1 MIRYRPL
8 FQVDIAHDYF
18 LSRGDVVF
26 EAQPDADRAALTDL
40 YSVDAFLELFP
51 DDTTVSVLA
60 GHRMIFRATAAGF
73 TVAVQLDPSASVARP
88 AVPPAAD
95 FRLTFVLRL
104 TDKRFANYTELGPAT
119 AGFYRFGNDSQNR
132 TAGVNFLSSPVPAF
146 DASRRYVAGEI
157 RSQAAGPTFDLFL
170 AVRDNGP
177 AAAPVAADWRRI
189 PPDTWSASTTY
200 QAGALVLFGNRL
212 FRALVD
218 DPGTNLGNAAEWQPV
233 GVLGNQYATV
243 ADAAS
248 PVSSLFNLD
257 ISDVALSQATVRVFR
272 SSGTVIATEQTFA
285 TEQGVLGQ
293 VQIDL
298 RGLTP
303 GPYRVEILDGA
314 GAVVPG
320 RGFSIYL
327 APEARTANWF
337 GVIDVGRGA
346 GEFALFNPDGT
357 LRAPRYALRFLNRAT
372 RWRYI
377 FPSAQPVGAGADV
390 APEAGNSRILVTA
403 APRPLTRFGAGSRL
417 QADSP
422 ATPAVSEE
430 ILLPAPEVNRIR
442 RQNAEWYSETHVP
455 NLTVGP

>member
-1 MIRYRPL
+1 MISYRPL
-8 FQVDIAHDYF
+8 FHVDIAHDYF
-18 LSRGDVVF
+18 LSRGDVVL
-26 EAQPDADRAALTDL
+26 EAHEDADRAALTGV

-51 DDTTVSVLA
+51 DDRTVSVLA
-60 GHRMIFRATAAGF
+60 GHKMIFRATAAGF
-73 TVAVQLDPSASVARP
+73 TVAVQLDPSASDARP
-88 AVPPAAD
+88 LVPPAAD

-104 TDKRFANYTELGPAT
+104 TDQSFANYTELGPAT
-119 AGFYRFGNDSQNR
+119 TGFYRFGSDSQNR
-132 TAGVNFLSSPVPAF
+132 TAGVNCLSSRVPAF
-146 DASRRYVAGEI
+146 DALRRYVAGEI

-170 AVRDNGP
+170 ALRDTGP
-177 AAAPVAADWRRI
+177 AAAPVAADWTRI
-189 PPDTWSASTTY
+189 PVDTFSSSTTY
-200 QAGALVLFGNRL
+200 RTGALVLSGNRL

-218 DPGTNLGNAAEWQPV
+218 NAGTDLGNAADWQPV

-243 ADAAS
+243 ADAVL

-257 ISDVALSQATVRVFR
+257 ISDVALSQATVRLSR
-272 SSGTVIATEQTFA
+272 SNGTAIVKEQTFA
-285 TEQGVLGQ
+285 TEQGALDQ

-303 GPYRVEILDGA
+303 GSYRVEIRDGA
-314 GAVVPG
+314 GVVVPG

-327 APEARTANWF
+327 APQARTANWF
-337 GVIDVGRGA
+337 GVIDIGTGA
-346 GEFALFNPDGT
+346 GDFALLNTDGT
-357 LRAPRYALRFLNRAT
+357 LRAPRYGLRFLNRAT

-377 FPSAQPVGAGADV
+377 FPSAQPVGTGADV

-403 APRPLTRFGAGSRL
+403 ATRPLTRFGAGSRL
-417 QADSP
+417 QADSA

-442 RQNAEWYSETHVP
+442 RQNAEWYSETHLP